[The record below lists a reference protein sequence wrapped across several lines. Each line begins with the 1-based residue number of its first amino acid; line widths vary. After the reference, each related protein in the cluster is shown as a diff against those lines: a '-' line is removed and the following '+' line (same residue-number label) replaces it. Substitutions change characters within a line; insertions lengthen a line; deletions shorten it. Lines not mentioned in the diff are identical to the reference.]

1 MIALTII
8 YLIKLNLTQAT
19 KIDFRCHLILH
30 QILLRNKYHPYDARN
45 LPIIIWKKFF
55 PIFFIHAD
63 CIVHKIVSIFSG
75 FEDPYTDS
83 VLWMIDCFQFVI
95 YCTDFFWD
103 FCLNTNHC
111 LKILHSYQVFWNS
124 ALIFLVVLF
133 QNSLLFQSPSE
144 FFSSNKCY
152 KSKNKTQNCKSFHHF
167 SFLKRCSKLLHR
179 HRVFSNRE

>member
-1 MIALTII
+1 
-8 YLIKLNLTQAT
+8 
-19 KIDFRCHLILH
+19 
-30 QILLRNKYHPYDARN
+30 
-45 LPIIIWKKFF
+45 
-55 PIFFIHAD
+55 
-63 CIVHKIVSIFSG
+63 
-75 FEDPYTDS
+75 
-83 VLWMIDCFQFVI
+83 MIDCFQFVI

-167 SFLKRCSKLLHR
+167 SFLSAVPNYSTVTGCFRTENKIFVIFELFMKGFIKLN
-179 HRVFSNRE
+179 VFLFHIKITQ